1 MQQDKYERDMERKEL
16 EELKRKLNQE
26 GHPDPESAAQK
37 HFNID
42 SSNDANKLFDDRSN
56 NLLNMDDDS
65 QGSTS
70 NNGQSVKTFGFAGMK
85 LAGLQ
90 NSENISNGSTNATN
104 FTEGNENRHLSKN
117 DLKRKKLTVSE
128 VFNAN
133 EDDDLNSMAKKRRPP
148 PNALLED
155 SNTDS
160 NLSNT
165 SNKNLQ
171 LSQEEKKIQIKKLI
185 DKIPTS
191 KNELFTYVLDWELL
205 DDVS

>member
-1 MQQDKYERDMERKEL
+1 MERKEM
-16 EELKRKLNQE
+16 EELKKQYNL
-26 GHPDPESAAQK
+26 GGPDSDSKQYMIES
-37 HFNID
+37 
-42 SSNDANKLFDDRSN
+42 LDDDDERSN
-56 NLLNMDDDS
+56 NLSNMDDDS
-65 QGSTS
+65 QGSMS

-90 NSENISNGSTNATN
+90 NSENAFNGVSNTGENIENAN
-104 FTEGNENRHLSKN
+104 KHLSKN
-117 DLKRKKLTVSE
+117 DSKRKKLTISE

-133 EDDDLNSMAKKRRPP
+133 EDDDLNSLAKKRRPP

-165 SNKNLQ
+165 SNKNPH
-171 LSQEEKKIQIKKLI
+171 LSLEEKKIQIKKLI

-191 KNELFTYVLDWELL
+191 KTELFTYGFDWELV
-205 DDVS
+205 DDVSLQ